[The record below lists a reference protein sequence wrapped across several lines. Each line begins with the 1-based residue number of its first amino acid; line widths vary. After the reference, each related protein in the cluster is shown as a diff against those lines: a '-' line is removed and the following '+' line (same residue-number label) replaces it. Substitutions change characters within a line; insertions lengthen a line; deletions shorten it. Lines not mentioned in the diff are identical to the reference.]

1 MLKFL
6 VLFIFSFSIWSNG
19 NSQVWKFNSPNIPT
33 IRKIFHDKIDISQ
46 REILGL
52 TCKRDSIF
60 IASDNNDFNLYTT
73 AILKNKV
80 DYLQYLIETDNSIVE
95 QEKYKWLRGTE
106 EMLQKFIS
114 NYKSKDFNKLHLVDL
129 INAYE
134 LAMQFQIQGKS
145 IVPLVEE
152 NELEV
157 GNILI
162 SNFALQDNDGIDSSK
177 MILVYKLCKLNPEK
191 TLLILRNYPELPQA
205 ENLIIDFATINPQEL
220 YNYAAANTSLGSRI
234 RAIQNPMVA
243 TIVQMATSND
253 GRFLFPFL
261 DDILSNNI
269 SIDFIR
275 RTIDNND
282 AYFKLLVNTQEHYE
296 VLKQKGVKVFA
307 FETLEDKLK
316 AKSIETY
323 ITPINALHDESNAN
337 IRFAKIQNL
346 NPKELYFL
354 AVMGEEEVY
363 TSSFINGIYP
373 KIIAGLGEIKTD
385 SLFKMVH
392 FAYYRKFIKMC
403 ASFNLLEDF
412 LAKMDKPIA
421 ENLMKSFSNNLEQ
434 YWGLEEAV
442 NVADSYASISDSSI
456 KEIILTEVNKN
467 YNAFKNTENKKA
479 KIIYGLLYQIFKSL
493 DSAKNKPPF
502 KLFEMPSVFQINNV
516 SLKDINGRINVQ
528 QFFYGDKDGKTV
540 FNNFI
545 NNFKGNGWHIINK
558 EDWIEVSSI
567 NGTAITIYANKPL
580 NEEDGLDD
588 AAQSKLY
595 NYLDSLRIFP
605 TMAIHRGHSYY
616 VKSSIN
622 QITSYAKLVLLGS
635 CGGYFS
641 LSKVLSISPQ
651 AQIIASKQIGTGVIN
666 SALIEII
673 MDQLK
678 QGKDLYWPTIWKV
691 LEQKFSNRSEV
702 KEKFDDYIPP
712 YKNLGAIFMMSYHK
726 AMNTLQ

>member
-1 MLKFL
+1 MMKFL
-6 VLFIFSFSIWSNG
+6 VLFIFSFSIWCNG

-323 ITPINALHDESNAN
+323 ITPINALHYESNAN

-373 KIIAGLGEIKTD
+373 KIIAGLGEIRTD

>member
-220 YNYAAANTSLGSRI
+220 YNYAAANTPLGSRI

-296 VLKQKGVKVFA
+296 VLKQKGIKVFA

>member
-323 ITPINALHDESNAN
+323 ITPINALHYESNAN